1 MEKIAAMSDEDI
13 LAVPG
18 IGEKTAQKILL
29 SARAHARELKAGSMP
44 VKAMKHQ
51 PERTCI
57 GCRGVF
63 KKDEVVRIVAGPD
76 GIVIDYRE
84 KLPGRAAYVCP
95 TRDCIEKAL
104 SKGNL
109 SRALEQQGQPSGR
122 ARSSSPG
129 SWPACTE
136 KVRSLIVMAA
146 KAGKLAAGY
155 SAVHD
160 AVEKGR
166 VKCCSLRTDLSD
178 GHHGKDHGL
187 GSRVQSG
194 RQRCS

>member
-1 MEKIAAMSDEDI
+1 
-13 LAVPG
+13 
-18 IGEKTAQKILL
+18 
-29 SARAHARELKAGSMP
+29 
-44 VKAMKHQ
+44 MKRQ

-63 KKDEVVRIVAGPD
+63 KKDEVVRIVAGPA
-76 GIVIDYRE
+76 GYVIDYRE

-95 TRDCIEKAL
+95 RIDCIRKAL

-109 SRALEQQGQPSGR
+109 
-122 ARSSSPG
+122 ARSLNCKVSPPEEQEFI
-129 SWPACTE
+129 SRLVANSTE

-146 KAGKLAAGY
+146 KAGMLSAGY

-166 VKCCSLRTDLSD
+166 VKGLLFATDLSD
-178 GHHGKDHGL
+178 GTCEKIMASEAAPNRQAVFLTKDEIGALLNRELVGIL
-187 GSRVQSG
+187 GITENGFADAIFNETDRLKNLISALK
-194 RQRCS
+194 